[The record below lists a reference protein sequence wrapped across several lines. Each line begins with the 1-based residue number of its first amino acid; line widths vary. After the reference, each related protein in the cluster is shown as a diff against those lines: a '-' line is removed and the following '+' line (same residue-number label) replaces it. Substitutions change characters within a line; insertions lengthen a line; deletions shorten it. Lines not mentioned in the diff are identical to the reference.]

1 MTTNLSSRS
10 LLTILLCGATTLSAP
25 KYFVR
30 ADAILFAQ
38 APAQAPAQATKA
50 DEDPGDTA
58 AGTKP
63 KPAQTP
69 APAVAARPT
78 LEIAWRLVR
87 TYEFGQ
93 SRAPLDVIWDA
104 LRAGQTAAQRAAL
117 AKNLIPLLEPATS
130 VECKRFACRMIKSYG
145 PPEAVPALAPLL
157 RDVQLNTYARYALE
171 SMETPAAL
179 NALRQVVKDAAKTPN
194 ALPQS
199 TLIGCIASLGARRDT
214 ASVRDLASFASNAD
228 AAIASAA
235 IVALGQIGD
244 IAAAEELLKAS
255 LSKNTLLQNAA
266 VDALL
271 QIAENARRNRRT
283 QVATNIF
290 QMIYDRKPAVRQRA
304 AALRG
309 ALIAEPENALGLL
322 KSTLRNTDPIVS
334 GAARRTLPVFLL
346 QPGATQSIQ
355 PTLISWLRGEDA
367 TLQLAML
374 NALNQIEPADNDN
387 AWREAVAAALNSTD
401 ATVRLEALKTL
412 GVWGNAATVPA
423 LLKIAASATGAEK
436 SAAQS
441 ALERLRGEDV
451 ETALFTLADNAG
463 APALERA
470 VALRTLGARR
480 SNAAVVVLLR
490 VARDKDESVRVA
502 ALLALGESSRPPDW
516 PELLQL
522 FDGVGDKE
530 RGALERSLLAVANR
544 AHVTTRSVFSGS
556 AIAALNE
563 QVNRKNHANAATL
576 LRVLNA
582 LGSDDALAAVR
593 AVLKANADGGL
604 NEAAV
609 RALSDWKNGAALDDL
624 LQLAKTAEKPAWQ
637 LLALRGAI
645 RLIGAS
651 NDKADIKIARLQNA
665 MALAQRPD
673 EKKLVLAEAG
683 KIKAPIALQFVAP
696 FLDQAD
702 VQAETEA
709 AVIAM
714 LGKGYAASPNKKIER
729 DTLAKVLQ
737 SKDERTRKSA
747 TDLLKKFGA

>member
-1 MTTNLSSRS
+1 MNVSKTALITALV
-10 LLTILLCGATTLSAP
+10 CGATTLGAP
-25 KYFVR
+25 EYFAR
-30 ADAILFAQ
+30 AQPIRFAQ
-38 APAQAPAQATKA
+38 ASKA

-78 LEIAWRLVR
+78 LEIAWKLVR

-179 NALRQVVKDAAKTPN
+179 DALRQVVKDAAKTPN

-244 IAAAEELLKAS
+244 KAATEVLWKATQ
-255 LSKNTLLQNAA
+255 SKNATIQSAA
-266 VDALL
+266 FDALL
-271 QIAENARRNRRT
+271 RLAETARNERR
-283 QVATNIF
+283 VDEAGAIFERVYAATPNSPL
-290 QMIYDRKPAVRQRA
+290 RET
-304 AALRG
+304 ALRG
-309 ALIAEPENALGLL
+309 AILSQPGKSLRLLQSTLSGADEALRTSALG
-322 KSTLRNTDPIVS
+322 
-334 GAARRTLPVFLL
+334 TLPALLVQPGTTATTRTTLLGWLRDNNPFLL
-346 QPGATQSIQ
+346 
-355 PTLISWLRGEDA
+355 R
-367 TLQLAML
+367 AML
-374 NALNQIEPADNDN
+374 NALGQLEPAENDN
-387 AWREAVAAALNSTD
+387 AWREAVMVTLNSGD
-401 ATVRLEALKTL
+401 AAVRLDALKTL

-436 SAAQS
+436 NAAQS
-441 ALERLRGEDV
+441 TLERLRGEDV
-451 ETALFTLADNAG
+451 EVALSALAENVA
-463 APALERA
+463 ASAIERV

-480 SNAAVVVLLR
+480 SKTAAPVLLR
-490 VARDKDESVRVA
+490 VARDQDESVRVA
-502 ALLALGESSRPPDW
+502 SLLALGDAARGGDW
-516 PELLQL
+516 PVLLELLRT
-522 FDGVGDKE
+522 VGDKE
-530 RGALERSLLAVANR
+530 RGALERSMLALANRTDATTRAQLAVPIAVALRDN
-544 AHVTTRSVFSGS
+544 AGKNSAQSV
-556 AIAALNE
+556 
-563 QVNRKNHANAATL
+563 VL
-576 LRVLNA
+576 LRVLGA
-582 LGSDDALAAVR
+582 LGDDATLSAVR
-593 AVLKANADGGL
+593 GALTGTDATVRDV
-604 NEAAV
+604 AV
-609 RALSDWKNGAALDDL
+609 RTLSDWKNIAALNDL
-624 LQLAKTAEKPAWQ
+624 LQLAKTGEKPAWQ
-637 LLALRGAI
+637 LFALRGAI

-651 NDKADIKIARLQNA
+651 QDKADIKIARLQNA

-683 KIKAPIALQFVAP
+683 KVKSRLSLQFVAP
-696 FLDQAD
+696 FLSQAD
-702 VQAETEA
+702 VQAEA
-709 AVIAM
+709 AASVVAM
-714 LGKGYAASPNKKIER
+714 LGAGYPATFDSRLER
-729 DTLAKVLQ
+729 EALTKVLQ
-737 SKDERTRKSA
+737 STDERTRKTA
-747 TDLLKKFGA
+747 ADLLKRFGG